1 MSSKKKQPERSEI
14 VVYVYPYD
22 SDKCQADSI
31 KFDGSLDCWIPG
43 TANYKEHMKFQTKA
57 AALKY
62 AREHFLGKE
71 FYIRRQWPPVP
82 PNCEWPTQLL
92 HHEKTIVY
100 FSLSN

>member
-1 MSSKKKQPERSEI
+1 MSKNNPRKDGTQI

-31 KFDGSLDCWIPG
+31 KFDGTLDRWMPG
-43 TANYKEHMKFQTKA
+43 TGNFKEDMYFADKCKA
-57 AALKY
+57 IAY
-62 AREHFLGKE
+62 ARAHYLGKE
-71 FYIRRQWPPVP
+71 FFVRKQWPPTP
-82 PNCEWPTQLL
+82 PSCEWPTQLL